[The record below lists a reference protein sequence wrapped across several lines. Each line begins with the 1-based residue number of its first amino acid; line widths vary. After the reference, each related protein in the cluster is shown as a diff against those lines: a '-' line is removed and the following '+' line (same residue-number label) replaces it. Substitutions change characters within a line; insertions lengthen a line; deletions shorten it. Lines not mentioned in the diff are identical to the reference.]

1 MNNYKYNRNNK
12 NDLSPF
18 KSKKDKEKSSLFCCF
33 SAKKKKVIS
42 KVGKGNNSPIRI
54 DSISINNNIREKDE
68 SLISNNKNINYRK
81 CENDDK
87 QSGKTNIG
95 VLNEN
100 KEEIE
105 KGKKQDMKNN
115 INQVFKDENKE
126 IIKSSHRRN
135 NSFDVKSK
143 GSFQLNNKN
152 NVMSVSKIVEEDIK
166 NLSKEKETERYKD
179 FKIVITKEKLSKDS
193 LEGNQRHTLNFERM
207 ETVSKAQTYKE
218 GKHTVRN
225 DLPIKDVVL
234 YNNSNA
240 SLINKIPNNYTQNI
254 LNELTKN
261 KNEVNKKDMDNNIDI
276 NCYKDN
282 KSDNKEKND
291 NINNDLKND
300 INNNNINNGFS
311 NDIHNNLNN
320 NINNDMVNEINNEI
334 DINDIITNIPEENK
348 SAAVLYKESK
358 FEDIT
363 KRISNISSPVK
374 NNLHGNLN
382 SPVSL
387 NKQIQN
393 FKNNENKSNIENQNE
408 NEKSPKLNYIN
419 NNEDILKNDQ
429 ILIEEVKVEQTPNQS
444 ITKNE
449 NNTENID
456 EDIDEDLGI
465 DDEHNEKDIKLHD
478 TRSIISSYVISM
490 PKMPNLISDSISY
503 APSLV
508 SKTDS
513 QSNLFRINSNQK
525 ISIIPPNVIDDNE
538 VEITNENGEG
548 FKAFIETPRS
558 SNFNF
563 KKDYSRENS
572 QFKGIYEKI
581 DKKEKEIK
589 RLNEKINQLSSKIQ
603 SFHEENK
610 KYEKWIEKEENEGEL
625 LRHMLN
631 FLTKNK

>member
-68 SLISNNKNINYRK
+68 SLISNNKNINDRK

-143 GSFQLNNKN
+143 GSFHVNNKN
-152 NVMSVSKIVEEDIK
+152 NVMSVNKIVEEDKK

-193 LEGNQRHTLNFERM
+193 LEGNQRHTLNFERK
-207 ETVSKAQTYKE
+207 ETLSKAQTYKE

-225 DLPIKDVVL
+225 DLPIKDLVL

-240 SLINKIPNNYTQNI
+240 SLINKIPNDYTQNI

-261 KNEVNKKDMDNNIDI
+261 KNEVNKKGVDNNIDI
-276 NCYKDN
+276 NYYKDN
-282 KSDNKEKND
+282 KSDNKKID

-300 INNNNINNGFS
+300 INNNNINNDFS
-311 NDIHNNLNN
+311 NDIHNDLNN

-393 FKNNENKSNIENQNE
+393 FKNNENKLNIENQNE

-419 NNEDILKNDQ
+419 DNEDILKNDQ

-508 SKTDS
+508 SKADS

>member
-54 DSISINNNIREKDE
+54 DSISMNNNIREKDE
-68 SLISNNKNINYRK
+68 SLISNNKNINDRK
-81 CENDDK
+81 YDDK
-87 QSGKTNIG
+87 QSGNTNIG

-100 KEEIE
+100 KEENE

-193 LEGNQRHTLNFERM
+193 LEGNQRHTLNFERK
-207 ETVSKAQTYKE
+207 ETLSKAQTYKE

-261 KNEVNKKDMDNNIDI
+261 KNEVNKKGVDNNIDI
-276 NCYKDN
+276 NYYKDN

-589 RLNEKINQLSSKIQ
+589 RLNEKINQLTSKIQ